1 MGMNTCGLP
10 EFLAEILIGLIKF
23 WLIMCGI
30 LEFRISKSKKRYIAA
45 LSVLLIVVFA
55 LYVIEFMNPLSLGTL
70 STLLFGIVIT
80 GKKKILWTILS
91 FFSLLFLLSNSILLR
106 FIPFS
111 PPFTIPCISRLVI
124 VVCKG
129 PPALKNAMPSFLP
142 SMVPEFLHVDTNDY
156 TNKPYINIRIVS

>member
-1 MGMNTCGLP
+1 MGMNACGLP
-10 EFLAEILIGLIKF
+10 EFLAEILIELIKF

-30 LEFRISKSKKRYIAA
+30 LEFRISKSKKRYISA

-91 FFSLLFLLSNSILLR
+91 FFTICTVDELCIYTYCRFFLSGDKPEESILNSFGIIVFSLIVLVKYVLFRKKIKNPVTICWIVPNLLCLLFFRCL
-106 FIPFS
+106 
-111 PPFTIPCISRLVI
+111 
-124 VVCKG
+124 
-129 PPALKNAMPSFLP
+129 
-142 SMVPEFLHVDTNDY
+142 
-156 TNKPYINIRIVS
+156 